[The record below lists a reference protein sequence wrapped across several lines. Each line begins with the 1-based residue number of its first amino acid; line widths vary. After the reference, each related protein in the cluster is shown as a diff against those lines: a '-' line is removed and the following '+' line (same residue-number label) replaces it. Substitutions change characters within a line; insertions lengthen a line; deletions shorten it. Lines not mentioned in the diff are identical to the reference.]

1 MAVKKDSVRVLVV
14 DPTLCDG
21 AGVCAEL
28 LPEHIRLDDWGF
40 PIVHTPEV
48 TRGTRADAERACRA
62 CPKLAL
68 QLRHRDR

>member
-1 MAVKKDSVRVLVV
+1 MIAAKTYVLTV
-14 DPTLCDG
+14 DPILCDG

-40 PIVHTPEV
+40 PLIHTPQV
-48 TRGTRADAERACRA
+48 SPATKAVVDRACRA

-68 QLRHRDR
+68 KCTLAPR

>member
-1 MAVKKDSVRVLVV
+1 MAVSQRRVRLLVV

-40 PIVHTPEV
+40 PIVHEPEV
-48 TRGTRADAERACRA
+48 GRNTRAMVERACRA

-68 QLRHRDR
+68 QLRAPSR

>member
-1 MAVKKDSVRVLVV
+1 MALRQASLQVLVV

-40 PIVHTPEV
+40 PIVDGDVPPALERHA
-48 TRGTRADAERACRA
+48 RRAVSA
-62 CPKLAL
+62 CPVQAL
-68 QLRHRDR
+68 RLQKRT

>member
-1 MAVKKDSVRVLVV
+1 MALRTRVLELVV

-28 LPEHIRLDDWGF
+28 LPEHIRLDDWGY
-40 PIVHTPEV
+40 PIVQVREV
-48 TRGTRADAERACRA
+48 GPATRAAAERACRA

-68 QLRHRDR
+68 QLRPGDA

>member
-1 MAVKKDSVRVLVV
+1 MAVSARQLELVV

-40 PIVHTPEV
+40 PVITVPAVSAT
-48 TRGTRADAERACRA
+48 TQRAAERACRA

-68 QLRHRDR
+68 HLRPPC

>member
-1 MAVKKDSVRVLVV
+1 LVV
-14 DPTLCDG
+14 DPILCDG
-21 AGVCAEL
+21 AGMCAEL

-48 TRGTRADAERACRA
+48 PLANRGAARRACRA

-68 QLRHRDR
+68 RLQGTLR